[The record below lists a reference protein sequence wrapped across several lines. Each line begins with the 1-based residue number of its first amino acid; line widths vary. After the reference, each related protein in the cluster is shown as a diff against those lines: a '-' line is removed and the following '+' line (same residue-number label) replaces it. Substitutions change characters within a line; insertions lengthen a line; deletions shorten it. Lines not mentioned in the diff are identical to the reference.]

1 MRKTIASTTIAIAM
15 LCSHIALGQSEFKYR
30 FRPSPP
36 PTTNALAPKGRL
48 RVEYGLQGYFKTDS
62 KLVLENI
69 PIVGEVSI
77 PLSLP
82 YLLFADAIAS
92 HLLNGNASSI
102 VNLHLHTDAHWGV
115 YYTPWDN
122 ITLGASYSSSFVL
135 DSRERTRHYSAI
147 MDNLSTLFELSG
159 GYHRIM
165 GKYWGV
171 ECSTALGLGRGE
183 YTHKH
188 TAYNAQDTLQQYD
201 AQRYSLFNHSLGGGV
216 SVFTNRKRVQLMLMM
231 TTGYTR
237 YLNAKIKN
245 VKHEE
250 RVQGYERMDG
260 QGVLPN
266 GTIYVDPSLMLSLNA
281 RRVFSFQLQAGLSM
295 GKGEGSPQPHAG
307 FAMSFRILGPGN
319 FERDRNNS

>member
-1 MRKTIASTTIAIAM
+1 MRKNIASTTIAIAM
-15 LCSHIALGQSEFKYR
+15 LCSHIAWGQSEFKYS

-36 PTTNALAPKGRL
+36 PTTNVLAPKGRL

-135 DSRERTRHYSAI
+135 DSRSNCRADI
-147 MDNLSTLFELSG
+147 
-159 GYHRIM
+159 
-165 GKYWGV
+165 
-171 ECSTALGLGRGE
+171 TALWVNIG
-183 YTHKH
+183 
-188 TAYNAQDTLQQYD
+188 A
-201 AQRYSLFNHSLGGGV
+201 
-216 SVFTNRKRVQLMLMM
+216 
-231 TTGYTR
+231 
-237 YLNAKIKN
+237 LNA
-245 VKHEE
+245 
-250 RVQGYERMDG
+250 
-260 QGVLPN
+260 
-266 GTIYVDPSLMLSLNA
+266 A
-281 RRVFSFQLQAGLSM
+281 
-295 GKGEGSPQPHAG
+295 PH
-307 FAMSFRILGPGN
+307 
-319 FERDRNNS
+319 